1 MEDLLDLS
9 WSSTTSTL
17 KDNKKQQP
25 AQKKDAFADLLAIGS
40 NSKEDEKPTLS
51 SLAEQKRR
59 QHQAWAT
66 ATRSEPLTPTK
77 HTPSQLT
84 PPSSQPAST
93 HSSKPFSFDD
103 LLNPFG
109 TSNKT
114 DSGKSTPL
122 NQL

>member
-40 NSKEDEKPTLS
+40 NSKDEKPTLS
-51 SLAEQKRR
+51 SLAEQKRH